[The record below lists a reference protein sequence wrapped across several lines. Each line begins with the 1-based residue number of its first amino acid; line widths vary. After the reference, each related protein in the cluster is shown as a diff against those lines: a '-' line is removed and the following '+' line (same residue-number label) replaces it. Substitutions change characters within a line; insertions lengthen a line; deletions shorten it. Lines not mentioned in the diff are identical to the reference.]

1 MLSSC
6 SITEQGKCQK
16 GSRRAVWEPRG
27 PGSEDAAVAG
37 ARRSAGSALRPR
49 PGSTRD
55 RSAGCARRGCGRR
68 EPKMDISALSLQP
81 LRMALRHLSL

>member
-6 SITEQGKCQK
+6 SISEQGKCQK
-16 GSRRAVWEPRG
+16 GSRRAFREPRG
-27 PGSEDAAVAG
+27 PGSEDEAVAG

-49 PGSTRD
+49 PGPTRD

-68 EPKMDISALSLQP
+68 EPKMDISPLTLQP
-81 LRMALRHLSL
+81 QRMALRHLSL